1 MKIPNTI
8 LFLIT
13 NKLGLRDAKGLD
25 EADTSIHPAP
35 EIELRAPTICTF
47 GNSYTWNASL
57 EPPS

>member
-1 MKIPNTI
+1 MKIPNTV

-35 EIELRAPTICTF
+35 EIELRAPHHLYF
-47 GNSYTWNASL
+47 WQLLYL
-57 EPPS
+57 ECQFRAT